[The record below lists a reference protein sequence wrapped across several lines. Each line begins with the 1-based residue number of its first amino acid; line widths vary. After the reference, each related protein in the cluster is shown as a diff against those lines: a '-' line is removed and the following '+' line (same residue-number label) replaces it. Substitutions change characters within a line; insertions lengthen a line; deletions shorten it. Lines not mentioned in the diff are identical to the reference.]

1 MVVAGLLDL
10 IEARESARR
19 LSPEVPRVMTSLDR
33 STPSCSE
40 PRNLRNVVLGVEVI
54 STKLLSGKTTS
65 GTNTTAV
72 RRM

>member
-1 MVVAGLLDL
+1 
-10 IEARESARR
+10 
-19 LSPEVPRVMTSLDR
+19 MTSLDR